1 MCNCYNS
8 TVLIFLFYLFT
19 QIQLASVFSAEAAER
34 IKTRVRELEVGAV
47 QNNDDIYSRIADAV
61 VENKGYVAEHPLTRT
76 FW

>member
-1 MCNCYNS
+1 MMKF
-8 TVLIFLFYLFT
+8 IFRYVFISSQ

-34 IKTRVRELEVGAV
+34 IKTRVKELEVGPV
-47 QNNDDIYSRIADAV
+47 QNLDDAYIRIADSV